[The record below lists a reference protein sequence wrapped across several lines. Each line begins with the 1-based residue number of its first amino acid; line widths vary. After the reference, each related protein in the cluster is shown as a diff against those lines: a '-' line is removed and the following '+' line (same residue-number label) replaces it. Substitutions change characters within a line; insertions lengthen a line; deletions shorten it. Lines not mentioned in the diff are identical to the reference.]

1 MSLLLILLLTA
12 CLLLIAPVSICWGI
26 YHWLVKRSRKAAR
39 LFLFLPITIYLIAG
53 YFIYTAFYPT
63 DDFYEKE
70 FHQITSFPFPK
81 EGRITDKDAS
91 YPDQHGDYS
100 ACARIEV
107 PAPVY
112 QHILHR
118 VATDTTLSR
127 VTYAHDSTFI
137 SSEPFTAVA
146 GNIEPALFAHSLSGG
161 SSTMNAYR
169 FIGFLT
175 DRKTIIIYRCSS

>member
-1 MSLLLILLLTA
+1 MLLALPAT
-12 CLLLIAPVSICWGI
+12 ICWGI
-26 YHWLVKRSRKAAR
+26 YRWLVKRSQKAAR
-39 LFLFLPITIYLIAG
+39 LFLFLPVAISLITG
-53 YFIYTAFYPT
+53 YFVYTAFYPT

-70 FHQITSFPFPK
+70 FHQITSLPFPK
-81 EGRITDKDAS
+81 AGSIIDKDAS

-112 QHILHR
+112 QHILHQ
-118 VATDTTLSR
+118 VTTNTTLSL
-127 VTYAHDSTFI
+127 VTYAYDSTFI

-146 GNIEPALFAHSLSGG
+146 GNIEPALFAYRLSGG
-161 SSTMNAYR
+161 SSAMNAYR